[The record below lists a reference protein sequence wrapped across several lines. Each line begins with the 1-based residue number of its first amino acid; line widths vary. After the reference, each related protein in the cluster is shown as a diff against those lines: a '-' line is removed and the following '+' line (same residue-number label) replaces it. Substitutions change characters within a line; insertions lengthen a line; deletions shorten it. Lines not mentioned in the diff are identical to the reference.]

1 MALFSFSTANDD
13 EGINEQILRAYAF
26 FLANK
31 AGSTILNVVG
41 RINFHFFGT
50 ISFHEKALDEPAKR
64 IGGICKSFGSAR

>member
-31 AGSTILNVVG
+31 AGSTILKDLLRWKVSCHTGVG
-41 RINFHFFGT
+41 KNC
-50 ISFHEKALDEPAKR
+50 SQ
-64 IGGICKSFGSAR
+64 